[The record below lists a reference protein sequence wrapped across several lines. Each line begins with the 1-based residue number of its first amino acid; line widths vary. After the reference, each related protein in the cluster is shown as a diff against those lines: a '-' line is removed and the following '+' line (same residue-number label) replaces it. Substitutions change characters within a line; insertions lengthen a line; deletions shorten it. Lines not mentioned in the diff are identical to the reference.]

1 MRKILIFFECL
12 NFIVG
17 AGSPVPE
24 LEDQSKECGLDNLE
38 FHDQD
43 TEAPKESL
51 CVLCLCGLILNFP
64 VYCIHDLKYN

>member
-12 NFIVG
+12 NLIVG

-43 TEAPKESL
+43 TEAPKERPQAPQAPGSFRARRTRSRA
-51 CVLCLCGLILNFP
+51 N
-64 VYCIHDLKYN
+64 YT